1 MIGFQNAVEAKAKPS
16 GDHIPGLVHN
26 TFRRDGWLQKFLG
39 MEYRPQQE
47 IMARQ
52 VVGALQND
60 QPLLF
65 EAGTGVGKSLAYL
78 IPAILV
84 AIHQRRQGIIATH
97 TISLQEQ
104 IEKKDLK
111 ICRALFG
118 KVDQLAAFK
127 PFKVALLVGK
137 GNYLCTTRLNQA
149 IAQRTELIPSEEQSE
164 LGRIVHWSGRTKV
177 GIRQELVPA
186 PNSEVWD
193 WVSAESSVCHPKRC
207 NPKICHYQKVRA
219 KIRHSHLLIIN
230 HSLLFSLLGSGMP
243 LPQGRGVL
251 YAEDFVILDE
261 GHTVPAVATQHFG
274 MAISSFGLNRL
285 LSFFYNP
292 KTQKGLLQ
300 RQGSAQDRAMVVR
313 LREESE
319 DFFGYVRK
327 TFLEQRDVARIYRPN
342 WSDPTLLGPMSRLI
356 TRVREMARPLKEGP
370 EKAMV
375 EDQGDRLAHYY
386 DGIRQFIKQ
395 SLEDQ
400 VYWVERRGRAGRI
413 IHLRSA
419 PIEVSEY
426 LKQSLFRRET
436 GVILTSATLAA
447 GPNMDNFQ
455 KQVGAE
461 KESAF
466 QVDSPFDY
474 EQCVEVCIAEDLPPP
489 NLNDGRQDLDY
500 MEDIILYCVDR
511 VQGGSL
517 VLFTNYRDLN
527 QIGRRLESRLERR
540 GRSIFLQGRT
550 YSRTELTREFAKAG
564 NAVLLGTDS
573 FWAGVDVPGPAL
585 SQVIIT
591 RLPFENPSHPI
602 PEAKS
607 DWIRS
612 QGKNPF
618 WEISLPDA
626 IIKFRQGLGRLIR
639 NKTDTGLITILDS
652 RIFTKQYGLQFLNSL
667 PKKSYHRFN
676 RNNRDRIFNQLNL
689 G

>member
-1 MIGFQNAVEAKAKPS
+1 MIGFQNAIEANPS
-16 GDHIPGLVHN
+16 GNHIPGLVRN
-26 TFRRDGWLQKFLG
+26 TFRRNGWLQKFLG

-84 AIHQRRQGIIATH
+84 AVQQKRQGIIATH

-118 KVDQLAAFK
+118 KVDRLAAFK
-127 PFKVALLVGK
+127 SFKVALLVGK
-137 GNYLCTTRLNQA
+137 GNYLCTTRLAQA
-149 IAQRTELIPSEEQSE
+149 IAQRTELIPSQEQSE
-164 LGRIVHWSGRTKV
+164 LERIVQWSLRTKV
-177 GIRQELVPA
+177 GIRQELVPS
-186 PNSEVWD
+186 PISEVWD
-193 WVSAESSVCHPKRC
+193 WVSAESSVCHPKHC
-207 NPKICHYQKVRA
+207 NLKVCPYQRVRA
-219 KIRHSHLLIIN
+219 RIRRSHLLIIN

-243 LPQGRGVL
+243 LPRGRGVL
-251 YAEDFVILDE
+251 YPEDFVILDE
-261 GHTVPAVATQHFG
+261 GHTVPGVATQHFG

-285 LSFFYNP
+285 LSYFFNP
-292 KTQKGLLQ
+292 KSQKGLLL
-300 RQGSAQDRAMVVR
+300 RQGTARDRDLVVR
-313 LREESE
+313 LREEAE

-327 TFLEQRDVARIYRPN
+327 TFLEQRKLARIYTPN
-342 WSDPTLLGPMSRLI
+342 WSDPALLGQMSRLI
-356 TRVREMARPLKEGP
+356 TRVREIARPLKEGP
-370 EKAMV
+370 KKAMV
-375 EDQGDRLAHYY
+375 EDQGDRLAHYC

-413 IHLRSA
+413 VHLRSA
-419 PIEVSEY
+419 PIEVAEY
-426 LKQSLFRRET
+426 LKQSLFMRET
-436 GVILTSATLAA
+436 GVVLTSATLAA
-447 GPNMDNFQ
+447 GPNMDNFR

-461 KESAF
+461 KESAI

-474 EQCVEVCIAEDLPPP
+474 ENCVEVCIVEDFPAPSLS
-489 NLNDGRQDLDY
+489 DGRQDLDY
-500 MEDIILYCVDR
+500 MEEIILYCVDR
-511 VQGGSL
+511 VKGGSL

-527 QIGRRLESRLERR
+527 QIGRRLEPRLERR

-564 NAVLLGTDS
+564 NAALLGTDS

-612 QGKNPF
+612 QGKSPF
-618 WEISLPDA
+618 RELSLPDA
-626 IIKFRQGLGRLIR
+626 IIKFRQGVGRLIR

-652 RIFTKQYGLQFLNSL
+652 RIFTKQYGLQFLNTL
-667 PKKSYHRFN
+667 PKKSYHRLN
-676 RNNRDRIFNQLNL
+676 RNNRDLIFDRLNL